1 MNKSKTEV
9 RIECTEKQLRRMM
22 EQVEFKSMDTYA
34 NMHSQRAY
42 VKGADDFI
50 EMVCRKYGRV
60 CEKG

>member
-1 MNKSKTEV
+1 MHKSNTEV
-9 RIECTEKQLRRMM
+9 RIECTKEQLRHMM

-50 EMVCRKYGRV
+50 EMVSRKYGRV
-60 CEKG
+60 CEKE